1 MIFNSHTAK
10 TFVATLQILPKFKT
24 FAQLACLTIL
34 AGCVEENAVPAYL
47 NLSPFT
53 LVAKGEEG
61 TAQHKISDAWVYVDG
76 QNIGIFEL
84 PATVPVVELG
94 NRTIEIAPGIRNNG
108 TRSNP
113 IIYPMVSFFRTTAD
127 FKAADTTRLALK
139 TNYLSGLKFWVVENF
154 ESGNSL
160 RVNREVGG
168 TPPSVN
174 IVSNGFE
181 GKGAEIKLTKN
192 NPLMEKAIVTK
203 AQLPD
208 NAIATFLELHYKT
221 ESPLEVAIWGTSSS
235 NQVGITTAKIILRP
249 NTDWNK
255 TYLNLTQE
263 AKDMRMT
270 DFQVVFRSLLP
281 DTLQQATILL
291 DNIKLIQK

>member
-1 MIFNSHTAK
+1 MIFDFYTAK
-10 TFVATLQILPKFKT
+10 TFVAMRPILQKFQT
-24 FAQLACLTIL
+24 CAQLACLTIL

-47 NLSPFT
+47 SLSPFT
-53 LVAKGEEG
+53 LTVKGEEG

-76 QNIGIFEL
+76 QSIGIFEL
-84 PATVPVVELG
+84 PATVPVVDLG
-94 NRTIEIAPGIRNNG
+94 NRSVEIAPGIRNNG

-113 IIYPMVSFFRTTAD
+113 IIYPMVSFLRTTAE
-127 FKAADTTRLALK
+127 FKAADTVRLALK
-139 TNYLSGLKFWVVENF
+139 TNYLAGLKFWIVENF
-154 ESGNSL
+154 EAGNSL
-160 RVNREVGG
+160 RINREVGG

-181 GKGAEIKLTKN
+181 GKGAEIKLTKDS
-192 NPLMEKAIVTK
+192 PLMEKAILTK
-203 AQLPD
+203 AQLPA
-208 NAIATFLELHYKT
+208 NAVATFLEMHYKT

-235 NQVGITTAKIILRP
+235 NQAGITTAKIILRP

-255 TYLNLTQE
+255 IYINLTQE

-270 DFQVVFRSLLP
+270 DYQVSFRSLLP